1 MTDLNEMA
9 KTLAGLSNE
18 ERDKLAD
25 IFVEKHEPQA
35 DRLATML
42 GWSLQDKQMRKEETM
57 LKETTNTCGTH
68 LQGKFIMPYEAL
80 EIALGEPHFQYSPQ
94 KDIEDKIDV
103 EWAFELPSG
112 KVVTVYNW
120 KDGKAYLGHE
130 GLPVKDIT
138 CWHVGGFEIDAMHEI
153 VEIINKRLDDAD
165 YRLNEEGASYDPTK

>member
-94 KDIEDKIDV
+94 KILCHLFARSFLRTHVRLLFVV
-103 EWAFELPSG
+103 EYILPFFF
-112 KVVTVYNW
+112 
-120 KDGKAYLGHE
+120 
-130 GLPVKDIT
+130 LPFLIGVLF
-138 CWHVGGFEIDAMHEI
+138 H
-153 VEIINKRLDDAD
+153 
-165 YRLNEEGASYDPTK
+165 